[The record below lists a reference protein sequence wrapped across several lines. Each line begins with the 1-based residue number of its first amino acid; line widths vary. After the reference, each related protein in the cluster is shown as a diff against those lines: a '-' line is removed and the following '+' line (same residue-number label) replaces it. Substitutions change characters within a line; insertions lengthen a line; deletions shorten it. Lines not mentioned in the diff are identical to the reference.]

1 MSNKIN
7 NNNEEMNMQLNQTRS
22 QRIRAAMF
30 PESLEDYG
38 YHQNQSNGAHNGMRP
53 TAVQKLSQP
62 TNKLKSAI
70 VQLINYQE
78 DADVTIKAIPELVK
92 LLGDEERA
100 VVARTLKLIEQLSRK
115 DASRLALTSSHD
127 LIATLV
133 KLILSNANDADLH
146 HAVANILNNLCL
158 NGNKQALYLI
168 FKSGGIPALIKL
180 LGSPLESVLYYAI
193 TTLHNLL
200 MYEPSAKA
208 QVHHYNGTRKMVEL
222 LSSPHSSKNPK
233 FLAMVMDCLHILA
246 FNNSEVK
253 LVIQTSGGPQEIVRV
268 MRMFNYHKLTWT
280 CVRLMKVGLEIIY
293 IIYEV
298 YY

>member
-1 MSNKIN
+1 
-7 NNNEEMNMQLNQTRS
+7 MQLNQTRS

-38 YHQNQSNGAHNGMRP
+38 YQQPNSSGGGGGGNNGMRA

-62 TNKLKSAI
+62 TNKLKTAI

-78 DADVTIKAIPELVK
+78 DADVTVKAVPELVK
-92 LLGDEERA
+92 LLNDEERA
-100 VVARTLKLIEQLSRK
+100 VVSRALKLIEQLSRK
-115 DASRLALTSSHD
+115 DASRLALATSAE
-127 LIATLV
+127 LIGTLV
-133 KLILSNANDADLH
+133 KLILSSPHDADLH
-146 HAVANILNNLCL
+146 HAVANILNSLCAG
-158 NGNKQALYLI
+158 GNKQALYLI

-180 LGSPLESVLYYAI
+180 LASPLEAVLYYAI

-222 LSSPHSSKNPK
+222 LAAPHSNKNPK
-233 FLAMVMDCLHILA
+233 FLAMLIDCLHILA

-253 LVIQTSGGPQEIVRV
+253 LVIQTSGGPQEIVRI
-268 MRMFNYHKLTWT
+268 MRSFNYHKLTWV
-280 CVRLMKVGLEIIY
+280 CVRLMKVSHFAFFLLYLKSLIIFIGY
-293 IIYEV
+293 
-298 YY
+298 